1 MSKKPKKTSSK
12 KQMNNKSKSK
22 NASRKR
28 QAKSSRSTKTLPIVI
43 VTFIVIIIGGYF
55 YDKSSRVYPTDIKNI
70 ASANIDVLRGRETR
84 PTLSPVL
91 FIGEVARAY
100 KIAQE
105 NRELLDS
112 IYCYCN
118 CKKSFGH
125 KSLLTC
131 FVDRHAVECSICT
144 DQALYA
150 HSLYKKDNDIA
161 RVRVAVDKRFWRP
174 LR

>member
-1 MSKKPKKTSSK
+1 MSKKSSSK
-12 KQMNNKSKSK
+12 K
-22 NASRKR
+22 ASRKR
-28 QAKSSRSTKTLPIVI
+28 HAKSSRPTKIWP
-43 VTFIVIIIGGYF
+43 IIIAVGVVVFTGGYL
-55 YDKSSRVYPTDIKNI
+55 YDNYSRVYPVEIKNI
-70 ASANIDVLRGRETR
+70 TSANIDVLRGRETR
-84 PTLSPVL
+84 PTLSPAL
-91 FIGEVARAY
+91 FVGEVARAY
-100 KIAQE
+100 NVAKE

-131 FVDRHAVECSICT
+131 FVDRHAVNCNICT

-150 HSLYKKDNDIA
+150 HSLYQKKNDIA
-161 RVRVAVDKRFWRP
+161 QVRVAVDKRFWRP

>member
-1 MSKKPKKTSSK
+1 MSKKPKKVSHKKKMNKKLRSK
-12 KQMNNKSKSK
+12 KP
-22 NASRKR
+22 
-28 QAKSSRSTKTLPIVI
+28 SRSTKSLPII
-43 VTFIVIIIGGYF
+43 VAVVTVIIIGGYF
-55 YDKSSRVYPTDIKNI
+55 YDKYSRVYPTDIKSI
-70 ASANIDVLRGRETR
+70 TSANIDVLRGGETR
-84 PTLSPVL
+84 STLSPVL

-100 KIAQE
+100 KIARE
-105 NRELLDS
+105 NLELLDS

-131 FVDRHAVECSICT
+131 FVDKHAVNCDICQ
-144 DQALYA
+144 DQALYT
-150 HSLYKKDNDIA
+150 HSLYQKDHDIS